1 MPSLCGQD
9 LSLRALRSV
18 ETRVSMTPSG
28 DIEVAKGSPFG
39 NTPVDFQGGPTL
51 FTKKMIALLVLATIL
66 VSGAA
71 MADDGFKIYGKLHT
85 SIDYMSD
92 SDNSQIMMANNTSR
106 FGFKGSKELEENLTF
121 IWQFESAINL
131 AQKGSNTLV
140 TRNSYLGLNGNWG
153 TFLYGIHDTP
163 FKTIGRKATF
173 FFDELGD
180 FRQTTMDWDRRL
192 QDVVVY
198 ASPDMSGFGVV
209 LGYML
214 DQGAI
219 GADENMTAFSGSAA
233 YAKDALYVGVAYEML
248 SKGFAPVYDMTD
260 PDNPVMTGYGEAQT
274 GIRATAKYDFGTFA
288 VAGLF
293 QALSDVGGV
302 ADHSAQTFG
311 LEAKFDF
318 SDVYAVKGA
327 YYMADPDT
335 DTDDDD
341 YALLA
346 LGVDRHLSKKTYMY
360 MQYAMTMNGDA
371 SMHGVG
377 GPGHGSKIGASAA
390 GESPMGISWGIATKF

>member
-1 MPSLCGQD
+1 M
-9 LSLRALRSV
+9 
-18 ETRVSMTPSG
+18 
-28 DIEVAKGSPFG
+28 
-39 NTPVDFQGGPTL
+39 

-71 MADDGFKIYGKLHT
+71 MAGDDGFKIYGKLHT
-85 SIDYMSD
+85 SIDYMND

-106 FGFKGSKELEENLTF
+106 FGFKGAKELEENLTF

-131 AQKGSNTLV
+131 AQKGANTLV

-180 FRQTTMDWDRRL
+180 FRQTTMGWDRRL

-214 DQGAI
+214 DQGTV
-219 GADENMTAFSGSAA
+219 GADEAETAFSGSAA
-233 YAKDALYVGVAYEML
+233 YKKDALYVGVAYEML
-248 SKGFAPVYDMTD
+248 SKGNSMDDTD
-260 PDNPVMTGYGEAQT
+260 PANIVYGEAQP
-274 GIRATAKYDFGTFA
+274 GIRATATYDFGTFA
-288 VAGLF
+288 LAGLF
-293 QALSDVGGV
+293 QTLSDVNGV
-302 ADHSAQTFG
+302 ADMSAQTFG

-318 SDVYAVKGA
+318 SEKYAAKGA
-327 YYMADPDT
+327 YYMADPNT
-335 DTDDDD
+335 DADDDD

-346 LGVDRHLSKKTYMY
+346 LGVDRQLGQKTYMY
-360 MQYAMTMNGDA
+360 VQYAMTMNGDA
-371 SMHGVG
+371 SMAGVG
-377 GPGHGSKIGASAA
+377 GPGHGSTIGASAA
-390 GESPMGISWGIATKF
+390 GESPMGISWGMATKF

>member
-1 MPSLCGQD
+1 M
-9 LSLRALRSV
+9 
-18 ETRVSMTPSG
+18 
-28 DIEVAKGSPFG
+28 
-39 NTPVDFQGGPTL
+39 

-71 MADDGFKIYGKLHT
+71 LAEEDAFKIYGKLHT

-92 SDNSQIMMANNTSR
+92 SDESQIMMANNTSR
-106 FGFKGSKELEENLTF
+106 FGFKGAKELNESLTF

-140 TRNSYLGLNGNWG
+140 TRNSYLGLNGSWG

-180 FRQTTMDWDRRL
+180 FRQTTMGWDRRL

-219 GADENMTAFSGSAA
+219 GAEENMAAFSGSAA
-233 YAKDALYVGVAYEML
+233 YSNDALYVGVAYEML
-248 SKGFAPVYDMTD
+248 NKGFAAVTD
-260 PDNPVMTGYGEAQT
+260 SNDVLTGYGEAQT

-293 QALSDVGGV
+293 QTLADVGGV
-302 ADHSAQTFG
+302 ADASAQTFG
-311 LEAKFDF
+311 LEAKFNFTDI
-318 SDVYAVKGA
+318 YAVKGA

-335 DTDDDD
+335 DADDDD
-341 YALLA
+341 YAMLA
-346 LGVDRHLSKKTYMY
+346 LGVDRQLGQKTYMY
-360 MQYAMTMNGDA
+360 MQYATTMNGDA
-371 SMHGVG
+371 SMHGLG
-377 GPGHGSKIGASAA
+377 GPGHGSTIGASAA
-390 GESPMGISWGIATKF
+390 GESPMGISWGMATKF